1 MIFYMIRHDQAITK
15 TDKKKKINTLVLSIR
30 VY

>member
-15 TDKKKKINTLVLSIR
+15 TDKKKKKNQHPSLV
-30 VY
+30 Y